1 VPESVP
7 SASGRHRAAWVIGML
22 LNPLTLPPL
31 IMGLAAAHA
40 EAPGLLVRRIVI
52 VSAVMYL
59 FVPLVFLI
67 LLKRTGRIATIE
79 ARDQKARSR
88 AMWAGVGILGAAAA
102 AMAAAAAEVRPV
114 ILAIAGVLLLQGILA
129 AGITPRL
136 KLSLH
141 VAAMAGAFSIL
152 ASLGPLSGT
161 PLPGGHALLP
171 ALAVLIPLLAWARHA
186 DHAHSASE
194 VRAGLAFGLILPPF
208 ELALMHALLP
218 LWP

>member
-1 VPESVP
+1 
-7 SASGRHRAAWVIGML
+7 
-22 LNPLTLPPL
+22 
-31 IMGLAAAHA
+31 
-40 EAPGLLVRRIVI
+40 VRRR
-52 VSAVMYL
+52 
-59 FVPLVFLI
+59 PPW
-67 LLKRTGRIATIE
+67 RPPPP
-79 ARDQKARSR
+79 D
-88 AMWAGVGILGAAAA
+88 AGGPP
-102 AMAAAAAEVRPV
+102 AAEVRPV

>member
-1 VPESVP
+1 
-7 SASGRHRAAWVIGML
+7 ML